1 MIRRLAIPTLCLALA
16 GCGVQGTS
24 APEFD
29 LTLTKANFTDECANP
44 IVLDETFCL
53 QVDIDDMTATGTTLI
68 VPTGLNPAA
77 AARAEVICGDVARVS
92 FDAATGEALGYE
104 RIEVLDMEGDV
115 AATCRV
121 R

>member
-1 MIRRLAIPTLCLALA
+1 MVRLLTLTLCFALVA
-16 GCGVQGTS
+16 CGGNGTP
-24 APEFD
+24 APDFD
-29 LTLTKANFTDECANP
+29 ITLTKANFADECANP

-53 QVDIDDMTATGTTLI
+53 QVDVDDMSATGTTLV

-77 AARAEVICGDVARVS
+77 AARAQAICSDVARVH

-115 AATCRV
+115 AATCSIR
-121 R
+121 